1 MGVSRVAVPPSDTV
15 TWSNWVACMPDAR
28 ARGLSVEWCAV
39 DFASARRRGFVRGA
53 RRFGFLIGGSEWLFT
68 PELKSGAVISVLQDW
83 SLPAMD
89 LWALFPAGR
98 QASAKAR
105 AFTSFIERHLAGE
118 VVV

>member
-1 MGVSRVAVPPSDTV
+1 
-15 TWSNWVACMPDAR
+15 
-28 ARGLSVEWCAV
+28 
-39 DFASARRRGFVRGA
+39 
-53 RRFGFLIGGSEWLFT
+53 LFT

-105 AFTSFIERHLAGE
+105 AFTSFTERTSRAERCLRRIKRG
-118 VVV
+118 